1 MNTRTISEHVREQTS
16 VSGILEER
24 ALIWMAQRLPSWITS
39 DHLTLLGLLAMLMAG
54 VSYWLASWD
63 DRALFLVIL
72 ALALNWF
79 GDSLDGTVARVRNKQ
94 RPRYGYYVDHA
105 IDIVGALFLL
115 GGLAASGY
123 MTPLIALG
131 VFAGYVMVCAE
142 IFMATYALGVF
153 RLAFAFVGATELR
166 ILLAIGTL
174 FLFDKSIVHLG
185 DLGTFLLFDV
195 GGVCA
200 ITGML
205 SAFLVS
211 TVRNTRTLYQAEPLT

>member
-1 MNTRTISEHVREQTS
+1 MNTRTVSEHVREQTS
-16 VSGILEER
+16 VLGTLEKR
-24 ALIWMAQRLPSWITS
+24 TLIWMAQRLPSWITS

-142 IFMATYALGVF
+142 IFMATYSLGVF
-153 RLAFAFVGATELR
+153 RPGLRLRGAHRTAHSASHR
-166 ILLAIGTL
+166 
-174 FLFDKSIVHLG
+174 HL
-185 DLGTFLLFDV
+185 V
-195 GGVCA
+195 
-200 ITGML
+200 
-205 SAFLVS
+205 
-211 TVRNTRTLYQAEPLT
+211 PL

>member
-1 MNTRTISEHVREQTS
+1 MNTRTVSEHVREQTS
-16 VSGILEER
+16 VSGILEQR

-115 GGLAASGY
+115 A
-123 MTPLIALG
+123 
-131 VFAGYVMVCAE
+131 
-142 IFMATYALGVF
+142 
-153 RLAFAFVGATELR
+153 R
-166 ILLAIGTL
+166 IIHK
-174 FLFDKSIVHLG
+174 F
-185 DLGTFLLFDV
+185 
-195 GGVCA
+195 
-200 ITGML
+200 
-205 SAFLVS
+205 
-211 TVRNTRTLYQAEPLT
+211 

>member
-1 MNTRTISEHVREQTS
+1 MNTRTVSEHVREQTS
-16 VSGILEER
+16 VLGTLEKR
-24 ALIWMAQRLPSWITS
+24 TLIWMAQRLPSWITS

-142 IFMATYALGVF
+142 IFMATYSLGVF
-153 RLAFAFVGATELR
+153 RLAFAFVGPTELR

-174 FLFDKSIVHLG
+174 FLFDKSVVHLG
-185 DLGTFLLFDV
+185 NLGTFLLFDV

-200 ITGML
+200 IAGMV

-211 TVRNTRTLYQAEPLT
+211 IVRNTRTLYLAEPLT

>member
-1 MNTRTISEHVREQTS
+1 MNTRTVSEHVREQTS
-16 VSGILEER
+16 VSGILEQR

-123 MTPLIALG
+123 MTELPSKG
-131 VFAGYVMVCAE
+131 V
-142 IFMATYALGVF
+142 
-153 RLAFAFVGATELR
+153 
-166 ILLAIGTL
+166 
-174 FLFDKSIVHLG
+174 
-185 DLGTFLLFDV
+185 
-195 GGVCA
+195 
-200 ITGML
+200 
-205 SAFLVS
+205 
-211 TVRNTRTLYQAEPLT
+211 